1 MLSPL
6 AGWRD
11 SSVKTGSQTHTAVW
25 SCLSWPLTNGHED
38 TQMNYG
44 VMGLPAALSEV
55 LYKILMQLGEMEA
68 SGQWWPRWSPLCDLH
83 EPHLPQDPRSFV
95 SDLTESWHRVQQVA
109 CGALSGVRT
118 QGLLLRTP
126 FTCLSPQGIR
136 GLLVVGSTAL
146 SLSYWI

>member
-11 SSVKTGSQTHTAVW
+11 SRVKTGSQTHTAVW

-68 SGQWWPRWSPLCDLH
+68 SGQWWPRWSPLCDLQ
-83 EPHLPQDPRSFV
+83 EPHLPQDP
-95 SDLTESWHRVQQVA
+95 QVL
-109 CGALSGVRT
+109 CVR
-118 QGLLLRTP
+118 LNREL
-126 FTCLSPQGIR
+126 
-136 GLLVVGSTAL
+136 A
-146 SLSYWI
+146 